1 MLSDGKEKEVFRT
14 NLFFKWETQ
23 VNYDNRIK
31 TCENLRAEAES
42 NYKFD
47 LFINLISKDKVYS
60 MDKELKSRL
69 FNQLVDSLPGV
80 EITKLIDE
88 VVTLKKD
95 LEQY

>member
-1 MLSDGKEKEVFRT
+1 
-14 NLFFKWETQ
+14 
-23 VNYDNRIK
+23 
-31 TCENLRAEAES
+31 
-42 NYKFD
+42 
-47 LFINLISKDKVYS
+47 

-69 FNQLVDSLPGV
+69 FNQLVDPLPGV